1 VNASASISTR
11 ESAVVTVT
19 GVLAC
24 FLPGISVAVLILGL
38 AAAPSMAR
46 AENWYAGASVG
57 QSKADIDITCDLD
70 ISCSKDEDDTGLK
83 IFGGYQFNPSGA
95 IEFGYVDLG
104 KFKASGKD
112 NILGNAS
119 LDWEPSGFTFAVV
132 GTLPIGQNFGLIG
145 KVGIFF
151 WDMDL
156 HARSSVFG
164 SGSDSDSG
172 TDLTYGLGVKYDFSE
187 TIGMRAEWERFQ
199 DVGDSNTTG
208 QSDIDLFSVGV
219 VFKF

>member
-1 VNASASISTR
+1 MNTSAGGSTKLSGVTPVTDALISLFP
-11 ESAVVTVT
+11 S
-19 GVLAC
+19 
-24 FLPGISVAVLILGL
+24 FLVAVLILGL
-38 AAAPSMAR
+38 AAKPSMAQ

-57 QSKADIDITCDLD
+57 QSKADIDLTCDLD
-70 ISCSKDEDDTGLK
+70 ISCSKDEDDTGFK
-83 IFGGYQFNPSGA
+83 IFGGYEFNPNGA

-112 NILGNAS
+112 SFLGNAS

-132 GTLPIGQNFGLIG
+132 GTLPIGQNFGLTG

-172 TDLTYGLGVKYDFSE
+172 TDLTYGLGLKYDFSK
-187 TIGMRAEWERFQ
+187 TFGMRAEWERFQ

>member
-1 VNASASISTR
+1 MNKLARYSAGQPGV
-11 ESAVVTVT
+11 ESAI
-19 GVLAC
+19 GALIH
-24 FLPGISVAVLILGL
+24 FLPSLSAAVLILGL
-38 AAAPSMAR
+38 AAIPTNAQ

-57 QSKADIDITCDLD
+57 QSKADIDLTCDLD
-70 ISCSKDEDDTGLK
+70 ISCNKDEDDTGFK
-83 IFGGYQFNPSGA
+83 IFGGYQFNPNGA

-112 NILGNAS
+112 SSLGNVS

-132 GTLPIGQNFGLIG
+132 GTLPIGQNFGLMG

-156 HARSSVFG
+156 HARASSLG

-172 TDLTYGLGVKYDFSE
+172 TDLTYGLGVKYDISKTF
-187 TIGMRAEWERFQ
+187 GVRAEWERFQ

-208 QSDIDLFSVGV
+208 KSDIDLFSVGV